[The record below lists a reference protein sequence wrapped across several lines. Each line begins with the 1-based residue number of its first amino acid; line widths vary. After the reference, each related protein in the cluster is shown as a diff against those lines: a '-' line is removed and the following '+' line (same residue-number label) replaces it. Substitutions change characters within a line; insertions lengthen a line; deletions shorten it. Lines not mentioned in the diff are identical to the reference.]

1 MLARASDYLSEP
13 VPPMN
18 SDTSRDKCEGL
29 SMTSGGDA
37 EELRT
42 WLQRMCCALA
52 IPASSYFGGLRD
64 REMEVR
70 RRSELPEGR
79 GDRGGQRGVHRKYSR

>member
-1 MLARASDYLSEP
+1 
-13 VPPMN
+13 MN
-18 SDTSRDKCEGL
+18 SDMSRDKYEGL
-29 SMTSGGDA
+29 STTSRGDA

-52 IPASSYFGGLRD
+52 IPAASYFGGLMD
-64 REMEVR
+64 RETEVR

-79 GDRGGQRGVHRKYSR
+79 GDRGEQRGVRRKYSR